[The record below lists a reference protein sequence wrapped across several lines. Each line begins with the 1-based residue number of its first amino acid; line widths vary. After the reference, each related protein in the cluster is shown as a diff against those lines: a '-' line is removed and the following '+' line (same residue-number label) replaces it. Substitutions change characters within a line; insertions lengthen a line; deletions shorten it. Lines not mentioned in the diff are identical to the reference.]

1 MASVRVRF
9 APSPTGNLHL
19 GTLRT
24 ALFSWLYARHHQG
37 VFVLR
42 IEDTDLQRSESHY
55 EHSIFEGLSWLG
67 LDIEE
72 GPDLGGAYA
81 PYRQSERAALGI
93 YQAAADQLLEKKLAY
108 YCFCTTEELAADRA
122 LAEAEGRPYVYSRKA
137 LELSEEDIAAKLA
150 AGEPYVIR
158 FKMPAHETVTFHDV
172 IRGDI
177 SFELGLISDFVLL
190 KSDGTPSYNFA
201 CAVDDAAMEITHVIR
216 GEDHISNTPK
226 QLVLYEALGAKVPL
240 FAHLPMILGP
250 DKSKLSKRHGATS
263 VTEYREAGY
272 LSDALFNYMALLG
285 WSSPDAREIMTREEI
300 MALFTLER
308 VSKSGAVFDVVKLKW
323 MNGQYIRK
331 LDKSALW
338 DAVKP
343 FISEATLAA
352 LSARYSTDVCKDVVF
367 SVRDNLDVL
376 TDIEQYVS
384 VYIETSADYKEK
396 VAALVFSESDR
407 QVLAFF
413 LEHLRALP
421 GALSPADVD
430 RILELILA
438 QTGFGKG
445 KVFKPIRLACTGYP
459 SGPHLPELLSIL
471 GKELLIERC

>member
-55 EHSIFEGLSWLG
+55 ETSIFEGLSWLG

-81 PYRQSERAALGI
+81 PYRQSERAALGL

-122 LAEAEGRPYVYSRKA
+122 LAESEGRPYVYSRKA
-137 LELSEEDIAAKLA
+137 LELSEADIAAKLA
-150 AGEPYVIR
+150 TGEPYVIR
-158 FKMPAHETVTFHDV
+158 FKMPAHETVTFQDV

-343 FISEATLAA
+343 FISEAALEA
-352 LSARYSTDVCKDVVF
+352 LSARYSPDVCKDIVF

-376 TDIEQYVS
+376 TDIEQYVQ
-384 VYIETSADYKEK
+384 VYIDSLASYKEK
-396 VAALVFSESDR
+396 LGSIQFSESDR
-407 QVLAFF
+407 QVLALF

-430 RILELILA
+430 RILELVLE
-438 QTGFGKG
+438 QSGFGKG

>member
-24 ALFSWLYARHHQG
+24 ALFSWLYAQHHQG

-42 IEDTDLQRSESHY
+42 IEDTDLQRSESYY
-55 EHSIFEGLSWLG
+55 EHSIFEGLAWLG
-67 LDIEE
+67 LDVEE
-72 GPDLGGAYA
+72 GPELDGVYA
-81 PYRQSERAALGI
+81 PYRQSERAALGL
-93 YQAAADQLLEKKLAY
+93 YQAAADQLLEKKMAY
-108 YCFCTTEELAADRA
+108 YCFCTTEELAAERA
-122 LAEAEGRPYVYSRKA
+122 LAETEGRPYVYSRKA
-137 LELSEEDIAAKLA
+137 LELSEEEIAAKLA

-158 FKMPAHETVTFHDV
+158 FKMPANQIITFHDV

-177 SFELGLISDFVLL
+177 SFDSALISDFVLL

-201 CAVDDAAMEITHVIR
+201 CAVDDSAMEITHVIR

-226 QLVLYEALGAKVPL
+226 QLVLYDALGVTVPA

-272 LSDALFNYMALLG
+272 LPEALFNYMSLLG
-285 WSSPDAREIMTREEI
+285 WSSPDAREIMTRDEI
-300 MALFTLER
+300 KALFTLER

-331 LDKSALW
+331 LDKTALW

-343 FISEATLAA
+343 FISEGTLAS
-352 LSARYSTDVCKDVVF
+352 LSARYSPDVCEDIIF

-376 TDIEQYVS
+376 TDIEQYIS
-384 VYIETSADYKEK
+384 VYIDSADTYKEK
-396 VAALVFSESDR
+396 VLALEFSESDR
-407 QVLAFF
+407 QVLALF
-413 LEHLRALP
+413 LEHLRTLP
-421 GALSPADVD
+421 GGLSPVDVD
-430 RILELILA
+430 RILELILE

-445 KVFKPIRLACTGYP
+445 KVFKPIRLACSGYP

-471 GKELLIERC
+471 GKDLLIQRC

>member
-55 EHSIFEGLSWLG
+55 EYSIFEGLSWLG

-72 GPDLGGAYA
+72 GPDVGGSYA

-137 LELSEEDIAAKLA
+137 LELSEEEVAAKLA

-352 LSARYSTDVCKDVVF
+352 LSARYSPEVCEDIVF

-376 TDIEQYVS
+376 TDIEQYVQ
-384 VYIETSADYKEK
+384 VYIDSLDAFKEK
-396 VAALVFSESDR
+396 LGSIQFSESDR
-407 QVLAFF
+407 QVLVLF
-413 LEHLRALP
+413 LEHLRVLP

-430 RILELILA
+430 RILELILE